1 MYYKEDFAATKTITG
16 IIIALACAFTW
27 AIYTV
32 SVKIAFK
39 NIDSHHSFA
48 VISIYT
54 VAGLCVLAL
63 LFGNVEECVKMNAW
77 QWACV
82 VISGI
87 TAISLG
93 HVLYYTAI
101 KRIGATIPALVI
113 LSQPFFVL
121 AISNI
126 VFGESLNAI
135 QLIFGV
141 VLLLGSALAIWA
153 QQHLKQNGSK

>member
-1 MYYKEDFAATKTITG
+1 MA
-16 IIIALACAFTW
+16 IALATAFMW

-39 NIDSHHSFA
+39 DIPSHHSFA

-54 VAGLCVLAL
+54 VAGLGIFAL
-63 LFGNVEECVKMNAW
+63 LFGEVGKCMSMGAW

-82 VISGI
+82 VISGV

-93 HVLYYTAI
+93 HVLYYVAI

-113 LSQPFFVL
+113 LSQPFMVL

-126 VFGESLNAI
+126 VFGESLNPT
-135 QLIFGV
+135 QLFFGV
-141 VLLLGSALAIWA
+141 VLMIGSALAIWA
-153 QQHLKQNGSK
+153 QQHLKQNGLNKS